1 MGIKNKI
8 VASGCVI
15 ISDGKLLVSN
25 DGKDEFFKIPGGKV
39 KEKES
44 LEVCALRELKEET
57 GFEGKI
63 ISKLLTMKLNKK
75 PGTGEEINVSLYHF
89 KSELKNF
96 HRDFNSFE
104 HNNHQVEWV
113 PLDEIEKGK
122 IEVAPNIK
130 FLLEKGEL
138 K

>member
-8 VASGCVI
+8 VASGCII

-44 LEVCALRELKEET
+44 LEECALRELKEET

-63 ISKLLTMKLNKK
+63 ISKLPTMKLNKK
-75 PGTGEEINVSLYHF
+75 PGTEEDIKIFLYHF

-96 HRDFNSFE
+96 HGDFNSFE
-104 HNNHQVEWV
+104 HNNHKVIWV
-113 PLDEIEKGK
+113 PLDKIENY
-122 IEVAPNIK
+122 EVAPNIK
-130 FLLEKGEL
+130 FLSEKGEL